1 MAEGC
6 KEKFDL
12 EFVKWIL
19 WDGRREKKE
28 RYKGLVSQYGD
39 KAVVIKNQ
47 KQLDIYIQSISK

>member
-1 MAEGC
+1 MEEG
-6 KEKFDL
+6 KK
-12 EFVKWIL
+12 
-19 WDGRREKKE
+19 KKE

>member
-19 WDGRREKKE
+19 WDGRRKKKE